1 VCVCVCVMGGQVTAV
16 GIAARRAR
24 GHHRQTAAQH
34 EHNDASTVTATD
46 RAHTEQEKA
55 GPAGTG
61 AGAATTATT
70 ATIAPFHAF
79 PELPPSGSRTADPE
93 SRNAQHQRRQRK
105 QPVPLPP
112 PEPPPRPT
120 TTTGASAPSNPKRRR
135 CMAAARGCWSET
147 DDQRLRHAV
156 KTHEGAGGW
165 RAVAAAL
172 GGGRSIRAASGRWK
186 RLRRS
191 DAANCEV
198 VIERQDWIVALKAHG
213 LEYLANGS
221 AAAAAASSVIVAS
234 APAATATVAAAPV
247 GEQELD
253 EAWWVDS
260 GGTATASEEGQV
272 LDELIDLYA
281 TQHGE
286 LPTDD
291 AVRQWMETLQA
302 VRVIRVWALLICV
315 QSVPIEMAYGLPAS
329 LLRRH
334 QRRPSKENPRTCKAK
349 QLLTMR
355 GLQMAHCVQHL
366 VAGVPWMRGG
376 DKLAQSVPRRRNHL
390 PV

>member
-1 VCVCVCVMGGQVTAV
+1 MKGREAEALRRLHVQFPDAWVSNHVPTGGRPSLWEGKRDAAGRPIFTRNSRIVKFVRAQIDAAAAPTASARTPRPKRGLRRGQVGVKHAVYSEIGFILEQLMEQLIVSPPPSSMPLSPAHACVLCPAYASIGSRLVCVRALGGQVTAV

-24 GHHRQTAAQH
+24 GHHRQSAAQH

-46 RAHTEQEKA
+46 RAHTEKEKA

-61 AGAATTATT
+61 AGTTTTATT
-70 ATIAPFHAF
+70 ATIVPFHAF

-112 PEPPPRPT
+112 PEPPPRPI

-221 AAAAAASSVIVAS
+221 AAGAAASSVIVAS

-247 GEQELD
+247 GEQEPD
-253 EAWWVDS
+253 EAW
-260 GGTATASEEGQV
+260 
-272 LDELIDLYA
+272 
-281 TQHGE
+281 
-286 LPTDD
+286 
-291 AVRQWMETLQA
+291 
-302 VRVIRVWALLICV
+302 
-315 QSVPIEMAYGLPAS
+315 
-329 LLRRH
+329 
-334 QRRPSKENPRTCKAK
+334 
-349 QLLTMR
+349 
-355 GLQMAHCVQHL
+355 
-366 VAGVPWMRGG
+366 
-376 DKLAQSVPRRRNHL
+376 
-390 PV
+390 